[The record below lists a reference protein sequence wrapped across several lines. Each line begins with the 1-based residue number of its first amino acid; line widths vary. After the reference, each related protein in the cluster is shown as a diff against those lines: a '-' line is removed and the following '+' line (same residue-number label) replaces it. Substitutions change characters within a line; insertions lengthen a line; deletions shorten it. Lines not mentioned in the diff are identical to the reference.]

1 MWNNIKKSL
10 IGNGADISTLSPSL
24 VKNNETLLPHLFE
37 QLDELTVE
45 GVLKDNGILLHSEG
59 PQVKPVYTNS
69 TFVINENG
77 VAYTS
82 NPISATVAFAIK
94 EKYKELKM
102 PEAQIGYIAKE
113 HPLFKKNKTKSLSD
127 SKKGVLSVE
136 DRLHEIF
143 SKASKNQVSDIH
155 ILPRNNKHMAIIFEQ
170 YGMAIESG
178 IDDIE
183 VEKGY
188 KNFVNYI
195 ATLADD
201 NGGSYRTFLEK
212 KINYKKLGVEI
223 EVRVQRNPLVQK
235 FKGGMPIPEFILR
248 VHNKNTKTPLKVLGD
263 IGLFEEQSQL
273 IAATVKGNTGV
284 VIVAGPTGS
293 GKTTVLHA
301 ILEAATAT
309 STGSKSLRL
318 AKTFEDPVEIQT
330 TRLGT
335 TQTDINKKA
344 GITYESAIEA
354 ILRSKK
360 SVALLGETRSTETA
374 KGIIALDMIGHLV
387 LTTMHAKTTMSIIE
401 RLREFG
407 IKNGHIADSVSLII
421 STRLVQKV
429 CPDCSNFVS
438 VEEINKLNVERRS
451 NNQEDYYTIQAKYTG
466 NKGIGLTDRI
476 TIANNKGCSGCLGGY
491 KDRVLV
497 AETILMDNTMRQLIT
512 NGVSGQELVEH
523 VQKHGNKNIWDH
535 GFYLLKKGV
544 TTLEALEFVM
554 PNYSDFGNNFSINE
568 VIKV

>member
-45 GVLKDNGILLHSEG
+45 AALKDNGILLHSEG
-59 PQVKPVYTNS
+59 PRVKLVYTNG

-82 NPISATVAFAIK
+82 NPISSTVAFAIK
-94 EKYKELKM
+94 EKFKELKM
-102 PEAQIGYIAKE
+102 PEAQIGYIIKE
-113 HPLFKKNKTKSLSD
+113 HPLFKKNQTKSLSN
-127 SKKGVLSVE
+127 SKKGALNVE

-143 SKASKNQVSDIH
+143 SKASKNKVSDIH

-235 FKGGMPIPEFILR
+235 FKDGMPIPEFILR